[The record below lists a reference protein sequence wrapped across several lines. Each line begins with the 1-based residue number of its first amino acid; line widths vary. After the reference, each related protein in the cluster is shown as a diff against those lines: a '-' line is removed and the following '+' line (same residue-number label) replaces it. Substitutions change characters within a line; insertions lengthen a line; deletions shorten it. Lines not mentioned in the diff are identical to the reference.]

1 MKSSAT
7 VLRFADSTARA
18 KIACSRCSLGELCLP
33 RGLCAQDIG
42 ALEDIVDRSNPMQA
56 GEHVF
61 RAGDPFETITVVRAG
76 CFKSYLVNEEGQEQV
91 LDFALPGEILGLDAI
106 HRGAH
111 VSSCV
116 ALDTSAVCS
125 LSFDSLSELARGIP
139 ALQSELFS
147 IMSHRIAD
155 LETVCGDH
163 SADQRFALFLESL
176 SQRYSRR
183 GYSTQEFTLAMSR
196 RDIASYLR
204 LATETVSR
212 ILARMKEDGLL
223 EVSRNRL
230 RILDADALHAIA
242 LGGSGKVSESA

>member
-7 VLRFADSTARA
+7 VLRFAEAPSQA

-33 RGLCAQDIG
+33 RGLEAKDIG
-42 ALEDIVDRSNPMQA
+42 ALEDIVNRSSPMQA

-61 RAGDPFETITVVRAG
+61 SAGEPFQNIIVVRAG
-76 CFKSYLVNEEGQEQV
+76 CFKTYLVNEEGQEQV

-106 HRGAH
+106 HGGTH

-116 ALDTSAVCS
+116 ALDTSAVCD
-125 LSFDSLSELARGIP
+125 LSFESLSELARGIP
-139 ALQSELFS
+139 ALQAELFS

-176 SQRYSRR
+176 AQRYARR
-183 GYSTQEFTLAMSR
+183 GYSTREFTLAMSR

-212 ILARMKEDGLL
+212 ILARMKDDGLL
-223 EVSRNRL
+223 EVSGKRL
-230 RILDADALHAIA
+230 RILDADALHSIA
-242 LGGSGKVSESA
+242 MGGAGRVSEIA